1 MWLFRL
7 AVDIEKSNKIIAL
20 CLFSWKTFYKN
31 NFSHFLIFASI
42 KKIYIFGQQKTI
54 FSQWKTQINII
65 GKQKNKW

>member
-1 MWLFRL
+1 MWIFRL

-20 CLFSWKTFYKN
+20 CLFCWKTFYKS

-42 KKIYIFGQQKTI
+42 KKKIFGQQKTI